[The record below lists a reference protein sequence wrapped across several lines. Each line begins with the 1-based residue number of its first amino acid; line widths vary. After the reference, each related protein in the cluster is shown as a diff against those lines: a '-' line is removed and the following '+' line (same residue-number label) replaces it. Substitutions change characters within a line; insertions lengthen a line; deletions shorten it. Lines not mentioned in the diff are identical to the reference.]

1 MLGTVRIKVKP
12 RDEHG
17 SRSFDEVLQSSI
29 STLADA
35 GRLRSCTSHERLAR
49 ALYHRRR
56 YLKHLSDDDIHLR
69 IGYLIAN
76 VAYVS
81 ERNRYSVN
89 NLYSNYWRT
98 KLAHAAEELAMRNCT
113 GEISS
118 DVLRHLPALG
128 FATPQEPALE
138 HGGKYNTVFRY
149 DKLKYIR
156 RLQSHG
162 EIKLRC
168 GSTEDA
174 AVDFA
179 RNDSNELC
187 IRLQLLREDVDME
200 FSSKTISILDD
211 SETVKI
217 NLHQKTDFFMFC
229 LSRVYDWR
237 LFGDFSSGSDL
248 NDPDNEM
255 SCLVITDLEEF
266 GKRFA
271 SAAVELLEA
280 RHSEF
285 GQPATLIA
293 RDACYYDP
301 CDPHECAPLFEE
313 PLLLPFAKRHEF
325 TYQREFRFVIRPDL
339 PADFVPAYAPVDIPR
354 FEREFIQLG
363 SLEDI
368 SYIVPADA
376 QPQDRRPHYLS
387 HKDLNLFAAAMGVT
401 LPSSGDK
408 FRFTYSVE
416 VKEKGRVDPQN
427 LMNSQR
433 FQGGSLQVHQQEI
446 DIVTNRGA
454 CLLTALSDFY
464 KVFDVREQGNHL
476 IQYHARLLPEE
487 TSICDY
493 RAYLACAEP
502 PDAELEVLPVEFRF
516 EYFFASGNGQVRSS
530 IDAVAFEDGDTYVAR
545 INGVGPPQRYPT
557 YRSLVLAEME
567 FIHRLIE
574 NRMERLVSYECVSR
588 ELGYRVSMF
597 SVTRPTTS
605 LTTSRCE

>member
-12 RDEHG
+12 RDEEG
-17 SRSFDEVLQSSI
+17 SRSFDEVLRTSI
-29 STLADA
+29 STLGDA

-49 ALYHRRR
+49 ALYHCRR
-56 YLKHLSDDDIHLR
+56 YIKHLSDDDIRLR

-81 ERNRYSVN
+81 ERKRYSVN

-98 KLAHAAEELAMRNCT
+98 KLAHAAEELAIRNCT

-128 FATPQEPALE
+128 FATPQEPTLK
-138 HGGKYNTVFRY
+138 HGEKSNTVFRY

-168 GSTEDA
+168 GSTEDPA
-174 AVDFA
+174 IDFA
-179 RNDSNELC
+179 RNDSDELC
-187 IRLQLLREDVDME
+187 ITLQLLSQDLDME
-200 FSSKTISILDD
+200 CSSKTISLGDE

-217 NLHQKTDFFMFC
+217 SIYQKTDFFMFC

-237 LFGDFSSGSDL
+237 LFGDFGSGF
-248 NDPDNEM
+248 DPDDRENKM

-266 GKRFA
+266 GRRFA
-271 SAAVELLEA
+271 AAAAQLLEG

-285 GQPATLIA
+285 GHHARLIS

-301 CDPHECAPLFEE
+301 CDARECAPLFEE

-325 TYQREFRFVIRPDL
+325 SYQREFRFVIRPDL

-354 FEREFIQLG
+354 FERAFIQLG

-376 QPQDRRPHYLS
+376 RPQHPRPHYLS
-387 HKDLNLFAAAMGVT
+387 HKDLSLLAAAMGVT

-416 VKEKGRVDPQN
+416 VKEIGRVDPQN

-433 FQGGSLQVHQQEI
+433 FQRGSPQVHGREI
-446 DIVTNRGA
+446 DIVTNPGA
-454 CLLTALSDFY
+454 GLLTALSDFY
-464 KVFDVREQGNHL
+464 KVFDVREQGDHL
-476 IQYHARLLPEE
+476 IRYEARRLLEE
-487 TSICDY
+487 TPTSRY
-493 RAYLACAEP
+493 RAYLPYPEP
-502 PDAELEVLPVEFRF
+502 ADEKLEASSVEFHFQYRF
-516 EYFFASGNGQVRSS
+516 VNDNGQVTSDS
-530 IDAVAFEDGDTYVAR
+530 DLVALDGHTYVAK
-545 INGVGPPQRYPT
+545 INGVGAPHRYPT
-557 YRSLVLAEME
+557 YRSLLLAEME
-567 FIHRLIE
+567 FIRRLVE
-574 NRMERLVSYECVSR
+574 NQTKRLVSYECVSR
-588 ELGYRVSMF
+588 ELGYRVSTF
-597 SVTRPTTS
+597 S
-605 LTTSRCE
+605 